1 MIDVEL
7 LGEMWLIAKEYI
19 PAKDRGA
26 AADHIVAVVA
36 EGGIT
41 EEQLKEFGGT
51 DPYLGRGV
59 HDYLGEEEVDDDDD
73 VDYGSD
79 DY

>member
-7 LGEMWLIAKEYI
+7 LGDMWLTAKEYI
-19 PAKDRGA
+19 PSKDRQA
-26 AADHIVAVVA
+26 AADHVVAIVADS
-36 EGGIT
+36 EIS
-41 EEQLKEFGGT
+41 EQDLKTFGGT
-51 DPYLGRGV
+51 DSYLGRAV
-59 HDYLGEEEVDDDDD
+59 HEYLGEEEDPDED